1 MASRYSPS
9 PEVIPLH
16 RRAFSIGLLACLVS
30 LANISLRGQPR
41 PAATDFVILK
51 ADDVTSSSV
60 RLTIIVVATKD
71 EAEAVRRKL
80 ESGASF
86 ESLAEQYSKHPSA
99 AAGGE
104 FGTFPISDL
113 PPEFRAAVA
122 GVKSGSFTP
131 MISVQKPAIPAGWP
145 ETLPLPGATL
155 KEVERTLGR
164 AYASAKVPADDQS
177 SMTELL
183 YPFGLKLRVH
193 ESRGV
198 GYMEFTGAWKTS
210 IFGIRPDDP
219 IPTSIYDL
227 FPHSGRFIR
236 GVYVAVPGHPNW
248 FIDVDERIDAVTR
261 LLFVDRTIYGNLP
274 DLPKGQ

>member
-1 MASRYSPS
+1 
-9 PEVIPLH
+9 
-16 RRAFSIGLLACLVS
+16 LLS
-30 LANISLRGQPR
+30 LATISVRGQAR

-51 ADDVTSSSV
+51 ADDLTPSSV
-60 RLTIIVVATKD
+60 RLSIIVVAARD
-71 EAEAVRRKL
+71 EAESVRRKL

-99 AAGGE
+99 VTGGD
-104 FGTFPISDL
+104 FGVFAISDL
-113 PPEFRAAVA
+113 PPEFRAALE
-122 GVKSGSFTP
+122 GVKSGRFTP
-131 MISVQKPAIPAGWP
+131 VIAVQKPPIPAGWP

-155 KEVERTLGR
+155 KDVERTLGR
-164 AYASAKVPADDQS
+164 AYSATKMSGDGQS

-183 YPFGLKLRVH
+183 YPFGVNLRVN
-193 ESRGV
+193 ENRGL

-219 IPTSIYDL
+219 IPGSIYDL
-227 FPHSGRFIR
+227 FPHDHRFIR

>member
-1 MASRYSPS
+1 MSVAD
-9 PEVIPLH
+9 
-16 RRAFSIGLLACLVS
+16 
-30 LANISLRGQPR
+30 ISLRGQAR
-41 PAATDFVILK
+41 PPATDFAILK

-60 RLTIIVVATKD
+60 RLTIIVVAAKD
-71 EAEAVRRKL
+71 EAESIHRRL

-86 ESLAEQYSKHPSA
+86 ESLTEQYSKHPSA
-99 AAGGE
+99 AVGGE
-104 FGTFPISDL
+104 FGVFPTADL
-113 PPEFRAAVA
+113 PPDFRAALE
-122 GVKSGSFTP
+122 GVKSGGFTP
-131 MISVQKPAIPAGWP
+131 VIAVQKPAIPSGWP
-145 ETLPLPGATL
+145 ETLPPPGTSL
-155 KEVERTLGR
+155 KNIERTLGR
-164 AYASAKVPADDQS
+164 SYSATTMPADGQS

-183 YPFGLKLRVH
+183 YPFGVKLRVH
-193 ESRGV
+193 ESRGL

-227 FPHSGRFIR
+227 FPHTGRFIR

>member
-16 RRAFSIGLLACLVS
+16 RRSLLIALLACLAS
-30 LANISLRGQPR
+30 LANISLRGQSR
-41 PAATDFVILK
+41 PVATDFVILK
-51 ADDVTSSSV
+51 ADDLTPSSV
-60 RLTIIVVATKD
+60 RLTIIVVAARD
-71 EAEAVRRKL
+71 EAESVHRKV

-104 FGTFPISDL
+104 FGVFPISDL
-113 PPEFRAAVA
+113 PPEFRAALG
-122 GVKSGSFTP
+122 GVKPGGFTP
-131 MISVQKPAIPAGWP
+131 VITVQKPSIPAGWP
-145 ETLPLPGATL
+145 ETLPLPGVTL
-155 KEVERTLGR
+155 KDVERTLGR
-164 AYASAKVPADDQS
+164 AYSSTKVPADGQS

-183 YPFGLKLRVH
+183 YSFGVKLRVH
-193 ESRGV
+193 ESRGL
-198 GYMEFTGAWKTS
+198 GFMEFTGAWKTS

>member
-1 MASRYSPS
+1 MGQRRQKLVQNLKTS
-9 PEVIPLH
+9 
-16 RRAFSIGLLACLVS
+16 RRAFSIGLLACVVS
-30 LANISLRGQPR
+30 LANIPLRGQPR
-41 PAATDFVILK
+41 PATDFVILK
-51 ADDVTSSSV
+51 ADDVTASNV
-60 RLTIIVVATKD
+60 RLAIIVVAAKD
-71 EAEAVRRKL
+71 EAESVHRKL

-104 FGTFPISDL
+104 FGVFPISDL
-113 PPEFRAAVA
+113 PPEFRAALD
-122 GVKSGSFTP
+122 GVKSGRFTP
-131 MISVQKPAIPAGWP
+131 VISVQKPAIPSGWP
-145 ETLPLPGATL
+145 ETLPLPGAPL

-164 AYASAKVPADDQS
+164 AYSSTTVPADGQS

-183 YPFGLKLRVH
+183 YSFGVKVRVH
-193 ESRGV
+193 ESRGL

-219 IPTSIYDL
+219 IPGSIYDL
-227 FPHSGRFIR
+227 FPHDHRFIR
-236 GVYVAVPGHPNW
+236 GVYVAVPGHANW

>member
-1 MASRYSPS
+1 LVA
-9 PEVIPLH
+9 
-16 RRAFSIGLLACLVS
+16 LLACLVS
-30 LANISLRGQPR
+30 LANISLRGQSR

-51 ADDVTSSSV
+51 ADDLTPSSG
-60 RLTIIVVATKD
+60 RLTIIVVAARD
-71 EAEAVRRKL
+71 EAESVHRKL

-99 AAGGE
+99 AAGGD
-104 FGTFPISDL
+104 FGVFPISDL
-113 PPEFRAAVA
+113 PPEFRAALG
-122 GVKSGSFTP
+122 GVKSGGFTP
-131 MISVQKPAIPAGWP
+131 VIAIQKPAIPAGWP
-145 ETLPLPGATL
+145 DTLPLPGVTL
-155 KEVERTLGR
+155 KDVERTLGR
-164 AYASAKVPADDQS
+164 AYSSTKVPADGQS

-183 YPFGLKLRVH
+183 YPFGVKLRVH
-193 ESRGV
+193 ESRGL
-198 GYMEFTGAWKTS
+198 GFMEFTGAWKTS